1 MRMSDIVG
9 SLDLSIYTQVA
20 LVLFVGVFAAVLAR
34 TYSRRQRAEMGRA
47 ARLPLADDDRNDR
60 R

>member
-9 SLDLSIYTQVA
+9 SLDLSVYTQVA

-34 TYSRRQRAEMGRA
+34 TFSRRHRDEMTRA
-47 ARLPLADDDRNDR
+47 ASLPLADDTRTDR
-60 R
+60 